1 MSGVRLPALTDSR
14 DHYYGFDRP
23 LVMYSLNLLAESGR
37 HSSTITKNKSCIAK
51 LKKNRAAGV
60 RVRNGG
66 RIHKADTRGAELNH
80 VRMSERNYS
89 SDQEHLLNN
98 AVSST
103 PSYALH
109 LRRFDV
115 AIDKAHNIAHEQVVT
130 VGRKQATLRHGRIGK
145 AAAAR
150 RPVDQY
156 ASSGASEPVVR
167 LVVALIRSGIR

>member
-1 MSGVRLPALTDSR
+1 
-14 DHYYGFDRP
+14 
-23 LVMYSLNLLAESGR
+23 
-37 HSSTITKNKSCIAK
+37 
-51 LKKNRAAGV
+51 
-60 RVRNGG
+60 
-66 RIHKADTRGAELNH
+66 
-80 VRMSERNYS
+80 MSEGYYS
-89 SDQEHLLNN
+89 SDQEHLQNN
-98 AVSST
+98 AVSSM

-109 LRRFDV
+109 LRRFDA
-115 AIDKAHNIAHEQVVT
+115 AIDKAHNIAHEQVVI